1 MSNRIQMHFGGKT
14 RSLRLGPQ
22 RPSLMSSSTTWAGL
36 PFEIHQMQGFESSGI
51 GEVGPTSGEYG
62 VMVVLNGQIDIVRRE
77 GAREICSPSV
87 PGTVTLVSGDHRRT
101 IVRMVGSAE
110 VAAIHVPPEW
120 FQRLDLTAF
129 AGAFGQRKPV
139 LRDETARMYACA
151 MRDEVARGALTGK
164 LYAESLSAT
173 LLSYIAGTAP
183 SSNTALRGRLSD
195 ADCSRLRAY
204 VRDHLHEALS
214 LTELSA
220 LVGLGP
226 RQFSSVFR
234 RAFGVTPHRYVLR
247 ERLNEGA
254 RLLAS
259 SEIEVAEVAARL
271 GFCNQSHFT
280 LAFRRAFGITPW
292 RYACSRRGG

>member
-1 MSNRIQMHFGGKT
+1 MSNRIQMHIAGRT
-14 RSLRLGPQ
+14 RPLKLGP
-22 RPSLMSSSTTWAGL
+22 RAPLLMSAATSWAGL
-36 PFEIHQMQGFESSGI
+36 PFEIHQMQGRDGI
-51 GEVGPTSGEYG
+51 GEAGPSNGEYG

-77 GAREICSPSV
+77 GVREVCAPAV
-87 PGTVTLVSGDHRRT
+87 AGTVSLLSGDNRHT
-101 IVRMVGSAE
+101 IVRMTGSAE
-110 VAAIHVPPEW
+110 VAAINVPPDW
-120 FQRLDLTAF
+120 FQRLSLTAF
-129 AGAFGQRKPV
+129 AGCFGQRRPV
-139 LRDETARMYACA
+139 LRDETARLYACA
-151 MRDEVARGALTGK
+151 MRDEVARGALTGP

-183 SSNTALRGRLSD
+183 VSNGSLRGRLSD

-204 VRDHLHEALS
+204 VREHLHEALS
-214 LTELSA
+214 LSELSA

-234 RAFGVTPHRYVLR
+234 RAFGTTPHRYVLR

-254 RLLAS
+254 RLLAD
-259 SEIEVAEVAARL
+259 SEIEVAEVAMRL

-292 RYACSRRGG
+292 RYACARRTD